1 MNWLVNTL
9 TSTLGRKLVTAL
21 TGLFMM
27 LFLVVHLIG
36 NIQLLKADGGESFNK
51 YAQFMGHNPI
61 IQTVSIA
68 NFGFILLHI
77 VMTVLLTLQ
86 NKKARPISYAHD
98 GMGKSSAWSSRNM
111 GILGTVVLIFIVV
124 HLQNFWYAMK
134 FNVGLPPAVTYPG
147 DLTAYKDLYTLTKVA
162 FEELWLVGLYVISMA
177 FLGLHLSHGFESV
190 FQTLGLYHL
199 KYNVLVK
206 KIGMALCV
214 LVPAGYAVIPIVS
227 HFKLDYGFPILG
239 GVLAVGLVLSVVYQP
254 RNLTKVMVA
263 GDA

>member
-9 TSTLGRKLVTAL
+9 TSTLGRKLITGL

-36 NIQLLKADGGESFNK
+36 NVQLLKGDSGEAFNR
-51 YAQFMGHNPI
+51 YAHFMGHNLL
-61 IQTVSIA
+61 IQTVAIA
-68 NFGFILLHI
+68 NFGFILLHV
-77 VMTVLLTLQ
+77 VMTLMLTLQ

-98 GMGKSSAWSSRNM
+98 TMGKSSAWSSRNM
-111 GILGTVVLIFIVV
+111 GILGTVVLIFMVV
-124 HLQNFWYAMK
+124 HLQNFWYQMK
-134 FNVGLPPAVTYPG
+134 FGTSVADIMYVG
-147 DLTAYKDLYTLTKVA
+147 DLTPYKDLYTLTSVA
-162 FEELWLVGLYVISMA
+162 FQELWLVILYVVSMA

-206 KIGMALCV
+206 KIGRALCV
-214 LVPAGYAVIPIVS
+214 LLPAGFAVIPVVM
-227 HFKLDYGFPILG
+227 HLKLPYGFPILG
-239 GVLAVGLVLSVVYQP
+239 GVLAVALVLSVVYQP
-254 RNLTKVMVA
+254 KNLTKVMVA

>member
-9 TSTLGRKLVTAL
+9 TSTLGRKLITAL

-36 NIQLLKADGGESFNK
+36 NIQLLKGDGGEAFNK
-51 YAQFMGHNPI
+51 YAHFMGNNPL

-68 NFGFILLHI
+68 NFGFILLHV
-77 VMTVLLTLQ
+77 VMTLLLTLY

-98 GMGKSSAWSSRNM
+98 TMGKSSAWSSRNM

-124 HLQNFWYAMK
+124 HLQNFWYQMK
-134 FNVGLPPAVTYPG
+134 FGTSVVDVTYSS
-147 DLTAYKDLYTLTKVA
+147 DLTKYKDLYTLTSVA
-162 FEELWLVGLYVISMA
+162 FQELWLVGLYVISMA

-199 KYNVLVK
+199 KYNVLIK
-206 KIGMALCV
+206 KVGIALCV
-214 LVPAGYAVIPIVS
+214 LVPAGFAVIPVVM

-239 GVLAVGLVLSVVYQP
+239 GVLAAALVLSVVYQP
-254 RNLTKVMVA
+254 KNLTKVMVA

>member
-27 LFLVVHLIG
+27 LFLLVHLVG
-36 NIQLLKADGGESFNK
+36 NTQLLKDDKGEAFNK
-51 YAQFMGHNPI
+51 YAQLMGHNPL

-68 NFGFILLHI
+68 NFSFILLHI
-77 VMTVLLTLQ
+77 VMTLLLTLQ

-98 GMGKSSAWSSRNM
+98 TMGKSSAWSSRNM

-124 HLQNFWYAMK
+124 HLQNFWYQMK
-134 FNVGLPPAVTYPG
+134 FGGTVAPIFYKG
-147 DLTAYKDLYTLTKVA
+147 DLTEYKDLYTLTSFA
-162 FEELWLVGLYVISMA
+162 FQELWLVVLYVISMA

-199 KYNVLVK
+199 KYNVLIK

-214 LVPAGYAVIPIVS
+214 LVPAGFAVIPIVM

-239 GVLAVGLVLSVVYQP
+239 GVLVAGLVLSVVYQP
-254 RNLTKVMVA
+254 KNLTKVMVS

>member
-9 TSTLGRKLVTAL
+9 TSTLGRKLITAL

-27 LFLVVHLIG
+27 LFLVVHLVG
-36 NIQLLKADGGESFNK
+36 NIQLLKDDGGEAFNR
-51 YAQFMGHNPI
+51 YAHFMGHNPL

-68 NFGFILLHI
+68 NFGFILLHV
-77 VMTVLLTLQ
+77 VMTLMLTLQ
-86 NKKARPISYAHD
+86 NKKARPVSYAHD

-124 HLQNFWYAMK
+124 HLQNFWYQAK
-134 FNVGLPPAVTYPG
+134 FGTSVAPVLYKGEEF
-147 DLTAYKDLYTLTKVA
+147 KDLYMLTKVA
-162 FEELWLVGLYVISMA
+162 FEESWLVGLYVISMA
-177 FLGLHLSHGFESV
+177 FLGVHLSHGFESV

-214 LVPAGYAVIPIVS
+214 LVPAGFAVIPIVM
-227 HFKLDYGFPILG
+227 HLKLPYGFPILG
-239 GVLAVGLVLSVVYQP
+239 GVLAVALIWSVVYQP
-254 RNLTKVMVA
+254 KNLTKVMIS
-263 GDA
+263 GDV